1 MIVKKQYNLLNE
13 FKNECDKC
21 SFDILYDEK
30 NDVHYMGDSD
40 EKELEEIKRIDNEN
54 KIK

>member
-1 MIVKKQYNLLNE
+1 MENI
-13 FKNECDKC
+13 
-21 SFDILYDEK
+21 YDEK

-54 KIK
+54 KINKEYDKNR